1 MRHWLSPTDSHLH
14 LRRQAETM
22 TARLDY
28 GLPGRGTEAPQRG
41 GASSSLCP
49 FLTWTVTRQGSATLK
64 THGQVPGFREQT
76 AFFAHG
82 KNKHGVGVGG
92 AALVWRLRLD
102 SRGGENTTCKLTR
115 SHSRALPS
123 LVPLC
128 TETLKSR
135 LVLALHITN
144 IVFKEKRFMELKH
157 PQEGPSMRTV
167 KPQAVRSGH
176 DCA

>member
-1 MRHWLSPTDSHLH
+1 
-14 LRRQAETM
+14 M

-28 GLPGRGTEAPQRG
+28 GLPGRGMEAPQRG
-41 GASSSLCP
+41 GAFSSLCP

-64 THGQVPGFREQT
+64 THGQVPRFRELT

-82 KNKHGVGVGG
+82 KNKHGK
-92 AALVWRLRLD
+92 APALVWRLRLD
-102 SRGGENTTCKLTR
+102 SRGGKNTTCKLTH
-115 SHSRALPS
+115 SHSRTLPS

-135 LVLALHITN
+135 LVLTLHIMN
-144 IVFKEKRFMELKH
+144 IVSKEKRFMELKH
-157 PQEGPSMRTV
+157 PQEGSSMRTV
-167 KPQAVRSGH
+167 KLQAVRSGH